1 MQRTTTTKFTN
12 VIVDGGFVVDEIDV
26 GHHASS
32 SFGDD
37 VLDILVVLLI
47 LILIVLFTFTFT
59 FFETAIRQLS
69 RFRSGR

>member
-1 MQRTTTTKFTN
+1 
-12 VIVDGGFVVDEIDV
+12 VVDEIDV